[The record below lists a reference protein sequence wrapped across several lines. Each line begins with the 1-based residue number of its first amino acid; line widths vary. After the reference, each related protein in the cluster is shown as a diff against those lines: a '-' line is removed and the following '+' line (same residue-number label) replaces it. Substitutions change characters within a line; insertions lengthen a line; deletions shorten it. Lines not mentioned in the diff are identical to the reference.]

1 MELDSN
7 NQNSFIYIQSLDKN
21 QKFNL
26 QSEKS
31 SSLNQLSSTISL
43 RGSHYKKTN
52 LHLKNTNNIFGSFLK
67 NEKDIEKK
75 DKKKVSKIKKNNINK
90 ELFPKFI
97 TKSFIKHI
105 KKKENENPFE
115 TKKLI
120 NPEYL
125 ANILEDIG
133 KKTPR
138 GRRIYLISQ
147 IHYIVSVLIIINLTV
162 SFLIFI

>member
-52 LHLKNTNNIFGSFLK
+52 LFHF
-67 NEKDIEKK
+67 
-75 DKKKVSKIKKNNINK
+75 
-90 ELFPKFI
+90 
-97 TKSFIKHI
+97 H
-105 KKKENENPFE
+105 
-115 TKKLI
+115 
-120 NPEYL
+120 YL
-125 ANILEDIG
+125 
-133 KKTPR
+133 
-138 GRRIYLISQ
+138 
-147 IHYIVSVLIIINLTV
+147 
-162 SFLIFI
+162 